1 MWKRE
6 KRFHPL
12 WIAISA
18 VALACVIVFS
28 VLTAKSAGIAGRD
41 SGLPVAVQTEHPI
54 KLLAESEGYL
64 AAADTDGNVVCYD
77 KTTSAPLWQYAK
89 RAAEGGNQARVNA
102 LAIRAGEVFV
112 AFEDRSVCRFK
123 AAGAGVP
130 EGVIVTNYIPE
141 SLTFSSGSGT
151 LFAVYGR
158 TGAKREVYLLQ
169 TNFGGSVNQPASYRD
184 YPKLDGGEYAVS
196 SGGVETGVQGIYV
209 DDQNVCVAS
218 DTYSVRRFTQNG
230 MKDGYEEFTL
240 EAEKLAAFA
249 AHEEGFAGVDLRG
262 NYYRLDA
269 SFQTLVRKSLGAE
282 FTAVKRAGSSFY
294 GVNAGGVVGA
304 SMQGEKLFSLSEKGS
319 LAFVSENAFALASGS
334 GVKYYEVGF
343 AASIERWANK
353 TPVFAVMIGA
363 FALLLLYSALAIFR
377 PVRKRMNGAFVR
389 AGKIF
394 VKHKFAYL
402 GLIPAFALLA
412 VFYYWPIVQGFALSF
427 FNYNGV
433 TKVFVGFQNFADVLH
448 NTVFWGSMGNMFVFL
463 ITDILK
469 ALIPPFFFAEF
480 ILAVRNKKFSFA
492 VRVLLFIPGILPGVA
507 GTLVWVNGIF
517 GGDSYG
523 LLNSICS
530 IFIPNF
536 VQTWIGP
543 YLETR
548 SLMSL
553 LMFGFPWVGSY
564 LIFYGGIMAIPSSLL
579 EAAELD
585 GCGWWRRIFTI
596 DLRLILSQIK
606 YIFITSFIA
615 SVQDYGRLFITDQS
629 TGHGLK
635 IPSLLIYEYIYQG
648 GSEPNYG
655 LSSAMSLFLFAFL
668 LAVTILNFRKQKEE
682 VL

>member
-1 MWKRE
+1 MRKTD

-12 WIAISA
+12 WIALSA

-28 VLTAKSAGIAGRD
+28 VLTAKSAGISGRD
-41 SGLPVAVQTEHPI
+41 SGLPVAVQTEYPL
-54 KLLAESEGYL
+54 KLLAESETYF
-64 AAADTDGNVVCYD
+64 ATADTEGNVACYE
-77 KTTSAPLWQYAK
+77 KETGALLWQYGK
-89 RAAEGGNQARVNA
+89 RSPESEKNAQANA
-102 LAIRAGEVFV
+102 LAVRGGSVFV
-112 AFEDRSVCRFK
+112 AFEDRSVCRFD
-123 AAGAGVP
+123 AAGTGVP
-130 EGVIVTNYIPE
+130 VGVIATNYIPE
-141 SLTFSSGSGT
+141 SLTFSAGSGS

-158 TGAKREVYLLQ
+158 TGARREVYLMQ
-169 TNFGGSVNQPASYRD
+169 TDFGGSEENPESYRT

-209 DDQNVCVAS
+209 TDEYAYIAS
-218 DTYSVRRFTQNG
+218 DTYTVRRFTENG
-230 MKDGYEEFTL
+230 MRDGYEEYPVD
-240 EAEKLAAFA
+240 AEKLAAFGA
-249 AHEEGFAGVDLRG
+249 LGEGFAGVDLRG
-262 NYYRLDA
+262 NYYCMDA
-269 SFQTLVRKSLGAE
+269 TFRTLSRKNLGSE
-282 FTAVKRAGSSFY
+282 FTSAKRAGSTIY
-294 GVNAGGVVGA
+294 GVSSNGVVGV
-304 SMQGEKLFSLSEKGS
+304 SLQGKKLFSLAERGT
-319 LAFVSENAFALASGS
+319 LAFVSQDAFALSANG
-334 GVKYYEVGF
+334 GVRYYTAEF
-343 AASIERWANK
+343 AASIETWANK
-353 TPVFAVMIGA
+353 TPIFAAMIAVFGVFLIYA
-363 FALLLLYSALAIFR
+363 ALAIYR
-377 PVRKRMNGAFVR
+377 PVRKRVNGAFVR
-389 AGKIF
+389 VGKTF

-448 NTVFWGSMGNMFVFL
+448 NTMFWGSMGNMFVFL
-463 ITDILK
+463 VTDILK

-564 LIFYGGIMAIPSSLL
+564 LIFYGGIMAIPSSLF

-668 LAVTILNFRKQKEE
+668 LVVTILNFRKQKEE
-682 VL
+682 VM